1 MGKLIYGA
9 PTWSVE
15 FEDRALAHLRIVMLA
30 KLRRSES
37 FSFSWKFEAAYGS
50 GRSSLWLHPAI
61 PLQFEFY
68 GGREP
73 ALNRA
78 WIDELML
85 TANSPGGLELVPEP
99 VTSDPVRGK
108 PAKSS
113 RPA

>member
-1 MGKLIYGA
+1 MGKLVYGA
-9 PTWSVE
+9 PTWSIE
-15 FEDRALAHLRIVMLA
+15 FEDRALAHLRIVMIA

-37 FSFSWKFEAAYGS
+37 FTFSWKFEAAYGS
-50 GRSSLWLHPAI
+50 GRSSLWVHPAI

-85 TANSPGGLELVPEP
+85 TANSPNGLELIPEP
-99 VTSDPVRGK
+99 GTADAVR
-108 PAKSS
+108 AKSAK
-113 RPA
+113 P

>member
-15 FEDRALAHLRIVMLA
+15 FEDRALAHLRIVMIA
-30 KLRRSES
+30 KLRRAES

-61 PLQFEFY
+61 PLQFYYESIQS
-68 GGREP
+68 P

-78 WIDELML
+78 WLTELTESAARGDLRL
-85 TANSPGGLELVPEP
+85 TEEP
-99 VTSDPVRGK
+99 TG
-108 PAKSS
+108 
-113 RPA
+113 